1 MLYPIKLY
9 FKHWPNLIML
19 SLSLIL
25 NLANWFWLLWKIKPQ
40 ADPIFLHYN
49 ILFGVDYVGE
59 WWRVLFLPLAGLL
72 IFLINGLIAWIMFS
86 KDKFAAE
93 LLNFVSLVC
102 EIFLLVAGA
111 LLVFLNV

>member
-9 FKHWPNLIML
+9 FKHLPHLIIL
-19 SLSLIL
+19 PLALIL
-25 NLANWFWLLWKIKPQ
+25 NLANWVWLLIKIRPQ

-59 WWRVLFLPLAGLL
+59 WWRVLLLPLAGLL
-72 IFLINGLIAWIMFS
+72 IFLVNGIIAWMIFS

-93 LLNFVSLVC
+93 LLNFTSLLC
-102 EIFLLVAGA
+102 QIFLLIAGA